1 MNVAPVN
8 PEFVKAVMD
17 GQEDFKVAH
26 NDRAHAK
33 LGASSAFR
41 WINCPGSVKLCE
53 EVPNKSGEAAQ
64 IGTTVHELIDKTM
77 KLEIESPHEL
87 VGTYVNGFL
96 IDEDMAT
103 AAQMHIDYV
112 EERAKKYRDRG
123 WQVTVEV
130 EVRVS
135 LNLLDHEWGSELF
148 GTADTI
154 IIAWMPT
161 ATGPAYHVEVID
173 FKNGRNLVF
182 VDGDFGEAGPYNP
195 QLMYYA
201 LGAIFYLLKKVKP
214 NEYQQLITPDPLHK
228 YRDNQRN
235 LFLSIP
241 DLLEI
246 LQITVIQPNA
256 SAQPIRSRQLDA
268 HDVLQ
273 FLNTITHHA
282 KDLLE
287 WPDSKKQL
295 KLGDHCKWC
304 PAKSICPQHTKTA
317 YEVLENHGLTA
328 DKLSNRDQ
336 MPPEVLG
343 ELLVECDRLE
353 TAIKSIR
360 AQASTLLEIGRDVPG
375 WKLVPSRPMRKWT
388 DKNKLIHRLLTEF
401 KLGPDEYMKSELKT
415 PAQLEK
421 TLKKEFASLSDLIVE
436 ESSSMKLQRHGGA
449 FSNLDHQQTERK

>member
-17 GQEDFKVAH
+17 GQEDFVATQERAKVAH
-26 NDRAHAK
+26 SDRAHAK

-41 WINCPGSVKLCE
+41 WMNCPGSVKLCE

-77 KLEIESPHEL
+77 KMEIESPSEL

-96 IDEDMAT
+96 IDEDMAN
-103 AAQMHIDYV
+103 AAQMHM
-112 EERAKKYRDRG
+112 ERAKKYRDRG

-154 IIAWMPT
+154 MIAWMPT
-161 ATGPAYHVEVID
+161 ATGPSYHVEVID
-173 FKNGRNLVF
+173 FKNGRNLVS
-182 VDGDFGEAGPYNP
+182 VDGDFGKAGPYNP

-201 LGAIFYLLKKVKP
+201 LGAIFYLLKKIKP
-214 NEYQQLITPDPLHK
+214 DQYQQLITPDPLHK

-246 LQITVIQPNA
+246 LQITVVQPNA
-256 SAQPIRSRQLDA
+256 AAYPIRSRQLDG

-273 FLNTITHHA
+273 FLDTITHHA

-304 PAKSICPQHTKTA
+304 PAKSICPQHTKAA

-336 MPPEVLG
+336 
-343 ELLVECDRLE
+343 
-353 TAIKSIR
+353 
-360 AQASTLLEIGRDVPG
+360 
-375 WKLVPSRPMRKWT
+375 LVPSRPMRKWT

-449 FSNLDHQQTERK
+449 FSNLDHQQSERK